1 MPGRAART
9 KPAQQQAV
17 AIKADA
23 PLTPEER
30 ERAATGQSIEDSPE
44 LIFGLF
50 PATGERKFEW
60 PEYWE
65 SGKPVHIQMPPQ
77 MEWRWLTETGQTFA
91 ITIRDATLKGLC
103 VTYGLGPDGW
113 QWHWGGQPDNRPL
126 LYLPTLL
133 QHPQDTI
140 VLVEGEKTADAARR
154 LLPEGFQA
162 TTWMGGANAIGK
174 TDWAKLTGRN
184 VVIWPDN
191 DAAGTNAAF
200 RIARQLN
207 NIGAHASVVD
217 LNSVSA
223 KLPEKWDLADPFPA
237 GITPAD
243 VLDVI
248 RRTLNRTE
256 DTAAS
261 IGGGAPKT
269 LSPIKHLPPEEDPT
283 NPDGAV
289 TEEEKAA
296 RRKEAA
302 KHGIDR
308 EITIRPLG
316 YLGGKFYFQSAAMQD
331 VRGFTPR
338 DMDNL
343 ATWMGLYPDMTYWRS
358 QLDGAELSPRSLSE
372 RFMKECAFGGTNT
385 KERRPFFSPSILR
398 GRGCWIDNDRT
409 VFHAGDEL
417 TVDGIACE
425 PIALN
430 SRYVY
435 ARGERFMDLGRAEP
449 LSAKTGTELRALSHM
464 MPWKDDNPL
473 LADLFVGLIA
483 SAPICG
489 AMDFR
494 SHAWI
499 SGPSGSGK
507 AQPHSAK
514 VLTPSGWSTMGE
526 MKPGDYVTAPDGG
539 FGKVLRVHPQGRIP
553 VYRLTFQDG
562 RSTLASG
569 EHLWKV
575 REEGAWRLRTTTE
588 MKVRFETLATA
599 ERQMA
604 IQATTPVPLRD
615 GSSPGTKKLPMHP
628 YILGALLGDGYL
640 GTEKSGS
647 GAAQVSLSTLDP
659 HIIQRA
665 QSLCADGTYFTPD
678 KSGRSFTFK
687 GLASY
692 GKRARD
698 LIRDLKLLGAR
709 SADKFIP
716 EDYLSA
722 TVEDRWELLR
732 GLMDTDGTVGKANL
746 TVSYCTISPQLRDDV
761 TYLIRSLGGIVHC
774 GSKIPHYTHKGE
786 RRQGQRA
793 YILSIRL
800 PDPRLAFSLPRKL
813 ERLDRPS
820 QYAERFYLKVRSIE
834 PAGEDECSCI
844 TIDHPDRLYIT
855 DDFIVTHNSWSMDH
869 FAGKCLGSIALYP
882 LGNSTEAGIRAFI
895 KSDAR
900 PVFFD
905 EAEGSKDIS
914 NIQRRD
920 AIISLM
926 RSSSTNQRG
935 KIYKGTSDQG
945 GMSFEIRSMFFMS
958 SIGVGLKEWADEN
971 RCLVLDLRGPGADTA
986 ADRTKRKETFAKL
999 QAGLRKFPPALDA
1012 SLMAR
1017 MVTRV
1022 TQVLHT
1028 TKLFSTILQH
1038 HLGSTGI
1045 KRVGDL
1051 IGTPLAA
1058 LWWLC
1063 HDEAPSDDIAA
1074 EAFLSGYDFSPWT
1087 RTPETREDI
1096 SLFRH
1101 LTSQVMLAT
1110 LRGGERGERS
1120 IGDMMLVISGSP
1132 EADQKIDKEEAAT
1145 ALMNRGIRYDW
1156 HEARAGFWI
1165 AKHHHRMDDL
1175 MKGSWFQDGWFGV
1188 LASHPEAKTA
1198 EANKTIRFGAGVKTT
1213 AIFIPIEVLL
1223 PE

>member
-17 AIKADA
+17 VIKADA

-77 MEWRWLTETGQTFA
+77 MEWHWLTETGQTFA

-126 LYLPTLL
+126 LYLPALL

-256 DTAAS
+256 DTATS

-283 NPDGAV
+283 NPDGAA

-507 AQPHSAK
+507 
-514 VLTPSGWSTMGE
+514 
-526 MKPGDYVTAPDGG
+526 
-539 FGKVLRVHPQGRIP
+539 
-553 VYRLTFQDG
+553 
-562 RSTLASG
+562 
-569 EHLWKV
+569 
-575 REEGAWRLRTTTE
+575 
-588 MKVRFETLATA
+588 
-599 ERQMA
+599 
-604 IQATTPVPLRD
+604 
-615 GSSPGTKKLPMHP
+615 
-628 YILGALLGDGYL
+628 
-640 GTEKSGS
+640 
-647 GAAQVSLSTLDP
+647 
-659 HIIQRA
+659 
-665 QSLCADGTYFTPD
+665 
-678 KSGRSFTFK
+678 
-687 GLASY
+687 
-692 GKRARD
+692 
-698 LIRDLKLLGAR
+698 
-709 SADKFIP
+709 
-716 EDYLSA
+716 
-722 TVEDRWELLR
+722 
-732 GLMDTDGTVGKANL
+732 
-746 TVSYCTISPQLRDDV
+746 
-761 TYLIRSLGGIVHC
+761 
-774 GSKIPHYTHKGE
+774 
-786 RRQGQRA
+786 
-793 YILSIRL
+793 
-800 PDPRLAFSLPRKL
+800 
-813 ERLDRPS
+813 
-820 QYAERFYLKVRSIE
+820 
-834 PAGEDECSCI
+834 
-844 TIDHPDRLYIT
+844 
-855 DDFIVTHNSWSMDH
+855 SWVMDH

-1120 IGDMMLVISGSP
+1120 IGDMMLVISGSS